1 MNRDLSFFTSL
12 VLHHES
18 RYSTSPYFIK
28 DTDELIQAY
37 LEEGYC
43 KEYFDAVEYFEY
55 LSSHKPSFIISN
67 NWQINFEILNE
78 VWIFRRS
85 LTEFESERYFE
96 ANKNLLQHQIR
107 ENIFELSPNQFED
120 LIFDIFS
127 ALEPTY
133 YHPIRRPQTRDGGYE
148 FTVRYD
154 DPITNSYDRI
164 CVQVKHEISSVSVSH
179 VRALIG
185 VLDTLQ
191 NRNGKNRSRGII
203 VSLNNPSKE
212 AINCASLSSQS
223 VDFLCLGRII
233 ELMIENQIG
242 CKNIHTNQH
251 IDNNYWENIG
261 GEALCLF

>member
-1 MNRDLSFFTSL
+1 M
-12 VLHHES
+12 
-18 RYSTSPYFIK
+18 
-28 DTDELIQAY
+28 
-37 LEEGYC
+37 
-43 KEYFDAVEYFEY
+43 
-55 LSSHKPSFIISN
+55 
-67 NWQINFEILNE
+67 
-78 VWIFRRS
+78 
-85 LTEFESERYFE
+85 
-96 ANKNLLQHQIR
+96 
-107 ENIFELSPNQFED
+107 SPNQFED

-203 VSLNNPSKE
+203 VSLNKPSKE
-212 AINCASLSSQS
+212 AVNCASLSSQS
-223 VDFLCLGRII
+223 VDFLCLSRII

-261 GEALCLF
+261 GEALCPIYCIHPIY

>member
-1 MNRDLSFFTSL
+1 MDRDFSFFMSL
-12 VLHHES
+12 VSGHES

-28 DTDELIQAY
+28 DTDELIQSY

-43 KEYFDAVEYFEY
+43 EEYSEATEYFEDF
-55 LSSHKPSFIISN
+55 SCHQPSFIVSN

-85 LTEFESERYFE
+85 LTEFESERYFD
-96 ANKNLLQHQIR
+96 ANKNLLQHQIKA
-107 ENIFELSPNQFED
+107 NIFQLSPNQFED

-127 ALEPTY
+127 VLDPY

-164 CVQVKHEISSVSVSH
+164 CVQVKHELSSVSVSH

-185 VLDTLQ
+185 VLDTTQ
-191 NRNGKNRSRGII
+191 NRTGKNRSRGII
-203 VSLNNPSKE
+203 VSLKKPSKE
-212 AINCASLSSQS
+212 AVTSASASSQS
-223 VDFLCLGRII
+223 VDFLCLERII

-242 CKNIHTNQH
+242 CKNIRTTQS
-251 IDNNYWENIG
+251 IDNYYWENIG
-261 GEALCLF
+261 GEVSCQI